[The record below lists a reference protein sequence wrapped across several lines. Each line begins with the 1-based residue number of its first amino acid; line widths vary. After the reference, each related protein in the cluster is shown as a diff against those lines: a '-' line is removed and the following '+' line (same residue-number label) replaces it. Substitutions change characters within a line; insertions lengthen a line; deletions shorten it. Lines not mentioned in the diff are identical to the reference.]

1 MRLAASGTTWSAPF
15 NFNPRTPCGVRL
27 DRDQGAGSRG
37 DFNPRTPCGVRRWLP
52 LRGIRR
58 AQFQSTHPMRGATK
72 ISDGGKR
79 YYRNFNPRTPCGVRL
94 VLPLAGV
101 PLYLHFNPR
110 TPCGV
115 RPLGHQ
121 FELVEATI
129 SIHAPHAGC
138 DVAERGDLR
147 LLQKFQSTHPMRGAT
162 HRQIPRSAC
171 ARDFNPRTPCGV
183 RPCRVQRVYL
193 HGQFQSTHPMRGATY
208 RKTDNLCTTKDIS
221 IHAPHAGCDVDRR
234 PLFLGESISIHAPHA
249 GCDFTRSR

>member
-1 MRLAASGTTWSAPF
+1 
-15 NFNPRTPCGVRL
+15 
-27 DRDQGAGSRG
+27 
-37 DFNPRTPCGVRRWLP
+37 
-52 LRGIRR
+52 
-58 AQFQSTHPMRGATK
+58 MRGATDTRK
-72 ISDGGKR
+72 QGVFFVDISIHAPHAGCDSPQVGLHGR
-79 YYRNFNPRTPCGVRL
+79 PRS
-94 VLPLAGV
+94 
-101 PLYLHFNPR
+101 
-110 TPCGV
+110 
-115 RPLGHQ
+115 
-121 FELVEATI
+121 I